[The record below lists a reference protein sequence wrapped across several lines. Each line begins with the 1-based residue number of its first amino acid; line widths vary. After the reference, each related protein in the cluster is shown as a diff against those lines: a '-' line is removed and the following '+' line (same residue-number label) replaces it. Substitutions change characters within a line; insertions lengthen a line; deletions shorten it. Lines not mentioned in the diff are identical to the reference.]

1 MGATSWAAI
10 SDERQKKNI
19 SSLEY
24 GLNEVMQINPIRFDY
39 NTDSSEEG
47 KRIGFSAQNLR
58 PIVPESV
65 SEDVEMDVLSASSTE
80 LIPVLVKAI
89 QELKA
94 ELDVAKAQ
102 IQTLLNP

>member
-1 MGATSWAAI
+1 
-10 SDERQKKNI
+10 
-19 SSLEY
+19 
-24 GLNEVMQINPIRFDY
+24 MQINPIRFDY

-58 PIVPESV
+58 PIIPESV

-89 QELKA
+89 QEQQVIIDGLKA
-94 ELDVAKAQ
+94 RIEALESG
-102 IQTLLNP
+102 N